1 MTDSIDNFFVE
12 RSLYY
17 SVNKFNKLMKEKYE
31 NNLVIIHF
39 NIRSL
44 PKNKLKIENFLTEMI
59 VLPEVIAI
67 TKTKLNNKNKHLT
80 TLDHY
85 EFIHV
90 DSQSQAG
97 GVGFYMRKDLKF
109 NIEKQLS
116 LDLPDCESLFVK
128 IKESSAITEGKKNT
142 LIGVIYRHPHNNV
155 KKFNEHFSKSLT
167 LLNQMNT
174 NCYLCGD
181 YNNDLLGA
189 GKKAYVDEYLNS
201 LYAKGF
207 CFLINKPTRYSRTR
221 ATILDHIY

>member
-1 MTDSIDNFFVE
+1 MPDSIDNFFVKQ
-12 RSLYY
+12 SLYY
-17 SVNKFNKLMKEKYE
+17 SVNKFNKLMKEKNE

-39 NIRSL
+39 NTRSF
-44 PKNKLKIENFLTEMI
+44 PKNKYQIENFLAEMV

-67 TKTKLNNKNKHLT
+67 TETKLNNKNKHLT

-90 DSQSQAG
+90 DSKSQAS
-97 GVGFYMRKDLKF
+97 GVDFYMRKDLKF
-109 NIEKQLS
+109 NIEKQLN

-128 IKESSAITEGKKNT
+128 IKESSAITKGEKNT

-155 KKFNEHFSKSLT
+155 KKFNECFSKSLT

-181 YNNDLLGA
+181 YNIDFLGA
-189 GKKAYVDEYLNS
+189 GKKAYEYLNS
-201 LYAKGF
+201 LYANGF
-207 CFLINKPTRYSRTR
+207 CSLQINRHDTPELVQQY
-221 ATILDHIY
+221 